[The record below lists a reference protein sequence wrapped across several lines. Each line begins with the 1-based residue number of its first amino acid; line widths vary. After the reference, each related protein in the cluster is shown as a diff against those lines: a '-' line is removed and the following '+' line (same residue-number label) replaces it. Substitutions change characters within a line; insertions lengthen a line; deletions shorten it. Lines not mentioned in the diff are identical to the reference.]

1 MTDNASSAFSAHAG
15 DYEPLRRQL
24 VPCFEELYGTAVD
37 ALELADGAPARV
49 LDLGAGTGLLTRAV
63 RAIHPQCEATLLDGS
78 TAMLQRA
85 RQTLGESASYV
96 VGDLGGQLPAGPW
109 DAVISALAIHH
120 LEDPLK
126 RELYARVRETLAP
139 GGVFVNAEQV
149 KGEPPLLQDAYRRW
163 HHRRALEL
171 GASARDWAQA
181 CERMRFDRL
190 ATGEEN
196 LSWMRASGLT
206 DVDCLYKD
214 HCFAVLVG
222 RGPLV

>member
-1 MTDNASSAFSAHAG
+1 MTDTVSSAFGAHAG
-15 DYEPLRRQL
+15 DYEPLRHQL
-24 VPCFEELYGTAVD
+24 VPCFGELYGTAVG
-37 ALELADGAPARV
+37 ALELADGPPARV

-63 RAIHPQCEATLLDGS
+63 CALHPDCEATLLDGS
-78 TAMLQRA
+78 TAMLERA
-85 RQTLGESASYV
+85 HQTLGESASYV

-120 LEDPLK
+120 LEDPVK

-149 KGEPPLLQDAYRRW
+149 KGKTPLLQDAHRRW

-171 GASARDWAQA
+171 GASERDWAQA

-190 ATGEEN
+190 ATVEEN
-196 LSWMRASGLT
+196 LSWMRAAGLA

-222 RGPLV
+222 RRPPV